1 MPTLWAGID
10 AGKWTHHCVVID
22 HDGSV
27 RLSTKVGN
35 DETPLLDLIATV
47 LELAGG
53 GEICWAT
60 DLTDGCAAL
69 LIALLAGHDQ
79 QLLYIP
85 GRIVHPARPRIA
97 VT

>member
-10 AGKWTHHCVVID
+10 AGKRTHHCVVID

-35 DETPLLDLIATV
+35 DETALLDLIATV
-47 LELAGG
+47 IELAGD

-60 DLTDGCAAL
+60 DLTDGGASL
-69 LIALLAGHDQ
+69 LIALLAG
-79 QLLYIP
+79 
-85 GRIVHPARPRIA
+85 ARPAAA
-97 VT
+97 VYPGKNRAPRRGHVSR